1 MARDLGSLRA
11 KEQFQQA
18 EVRRLEEKIVEL
30 EEVIKRQAR
39 TIKVQSEQIAAP
51 KEVNRTPHR
60 GATTPAA
67 ALEYRQ
73 QVYAQPAPVY
83 RGQTVQSGNISL
95 QANAPPSSF
104 TIPTPAPQLNSFIA
118 QSTSSAVVIQGD
130 EIPQVNWAEE
140 FSEFFDLT
148 LAFCRTFANV
158 PNDKRDQA
166 LNGNVLSELQRASHA
181 AAVQDL
187 LGSSDTRYFL
197 VSTVINHAIC
207 EDIFRSALVKGYSTE
222 SDNKI
227 GEIRRAIKPNTQVSI
242 KRGLVKAAADT
253 LNAMRK
259 EPGLQEWIEVQIG
272 IKASAMWDLLENL
285 LAPEADRQLA
295 FDDLT
300 HVFKEGYRIGLLMY
314 SVPMTW
320 SMNFPQNARGSFFNP
335 TTMINKDEQFREDP
349 VTLRNQRLRVRLG
362 MTPTIV
368 ALNFMEESMM
378 PRTMHFAQVLLQ
390 N

>member
-1 MARDLGSLRA
+1 MA
-11 KEQFQQA
+11 
-18 EVRRLEEKIVEL
+18 EL
-30 EEVIKRQAR
+30 EDVIRRQAR

-60 GATTPAA
+60 GASTPTAV
-67 ALEYRQ
+67 LEQIQ
-73 QVYAQPAPVY
+73 QMHQQPAPVY
-83 RGQTVQSGNISL
+83 RGQPTQSGHDAL
-95 QANAPPSSF
+95 QVKAPHQSF
-104 TIPTPAPQLNSFIA
+104 TIQTSASRGNSFAA
-118 QSTSSAVVIQGD
+118 QGASSALIAQGD
-130 EIPQVNWAEE
+130 EIPQVHWAEE
-140 FSEFFDLT
+140 FSEFFDLALT
-148 LAFCRTFANV
+148 FCRTFANV
-158 PNDKRDQA
+158 PNDQRDHA
-166 LNGNVLSELQRASHA
+166 LNGNALSELQRVSHPA
-181 AAVQDL
+181 IVRDL

-197 VSTVINHAIC
+197 VSTLINHAIC
-207 EDIFRSALVKGYSTE
+207 EDVFRSALVKGYSTE

-227 GEIRRAIKPNTQVSI
+227 GEIRRAIKPTTQVSI

-253 LNAMRK
+253 LNALRK
-259 EPGLQEWIEVQIG
+259 EPGLHEWIEGQIG

-295 FDDLT
+295 FEDLT

-320 SMNFPQNARGSFFNP
+320 SMNFPQNARGSLFDP
-335 TTMINKDEQFREDP
+335 TIMINKDEKFRGDP

-368 ALNFMEESMM
+368 ALNFMEEAMI

-390 N
+390 T